1 MQPNFEAIRKRIDN
15 MPLSSDLK
23 SDLFDGIETCQ
34 QFSVMQFFL
43 LFFYINAFYH
53 PLMIGATIISL
64 QSCVPD
70 KMYGNIPAIKELI
83 RPTTFFKCF
92 KGKKIEACMK
102 KDLREKFGSL
112 LTGVTSNIRS
122 QLKAFES
129 EMEGMD
135 RAQSIFN
142 MVYGFDMDNGDG
154 FF

>member
-1 MQPNFEAIRKRIDN
+1 
-15 MPLSSDLK
+15 
-23 SDLFDGIETCQ
+23 
-34 QFSVMQFFL
+34 
-43 LFFYINAFYH
+43 
-53 PLMIGATIISL
+53 
-64 QSCVPD
+64 
-70 KMYGNIPAIKELI
+70 
-83 RPTTFFKCF
+83 
-92 KGKKIEACMK
+92 MK